1 MTKKEKRIKVL
12 KEKLS
17 VYEIKLYKTWSD
29 YPDDITESVS
39 SKINHQDSIML
50 SFAIEDLKEEISKLE
65 S

>member
-1 MTKKEKRIKVL
+1 MTRKEKRIKVL

-17 VYEIKLYKTWSD
+17 IYESKLFKTWSD

-50 SFAIEDLKEEISKLE
+50 SFAIEDLMEEIDELE

>member
-1 MTKKEKRIKVL
+1 MTRKEKRIKVL

-17 VYEIKLYKTWSD
+17 IFESKLYKTWTD
-29 YPDDITESVS
+29 YTDEITESVS